1 MKRSRSPSTS
11 RRASTRAQSGLC
23 PAAGG
28 RLDEA
33 HRRVGERGNDPR
45 HLEPGSPEAINA
57 LVNELLQIAGIGSSS
72 PGFDPAASALE
83 RARELQGEER
93 IPA

>member
-1 MKRSRSPSTS
+1 MREAEPLPVDLEDSGLDRV
-11 RRASTRAQSGLC
+11 AQSGLC

-45 HLEPGSPEAINA
+45 HLEPGAPRRSTR
-57 LVNELLQIAGIGSSS
+57 S
-72 PGFDPAASALE
+72 
-83 RARELQGEER
+83 
-93 IPA
+93 

>member
-1 MKRSRSPSTS
+1 MREAEPLPVDLQDSGLDRL
-11 RRASTRAQSGLC
+11 AQSGLR

-45 HLEPGSPEAINA
+45 HLEPGSPEAIDA
-57 LVNELLQIAGIGSSS
+57 LVNELFRFEGIGSSS
-72 PGFDPAASALE
+72 PGPTLPP
-83 RARELQGEER
+83 RR
-93 IPA
+93 